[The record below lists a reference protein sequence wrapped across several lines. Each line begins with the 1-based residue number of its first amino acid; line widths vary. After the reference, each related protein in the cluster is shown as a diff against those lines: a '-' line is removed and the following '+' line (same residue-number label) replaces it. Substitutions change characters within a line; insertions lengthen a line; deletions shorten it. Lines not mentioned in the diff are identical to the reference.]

1 MIDRATQRGVRAARD
16 RGRPYPRGGGG
27 GGVMRECPLCLWRR
41 AGPEEV
47 GPAARGMK
55 ERVGGRKD
63 AAAGP
68 GRWLAGPLES
78 LGEDD
83 ERHSVSSTCGGLC
96 RVGSREST
104 WTLVKIVKKFNA
116 REPIID

>member
-1 MIDRATQRGVRAARD
+1 M
-16 RGRPYPRGGGG
+16 
-27 GGVMRECPLCLWRR
+27 
-41 AGPEEV
+41 
-47 GPAARGMK
+47 GPAARGMKK

-83 ERHSVSSTCGGLC
+83 ERSDTAFRPLVGASAASAPENQ
-96 RVGSREST
+96 RV
-104 WTLVKIVKKFNA
+104 VKIFNA